1 MNTDKAKA
9 RLEDIRIGKDGD
21 LDTVILVIDEIL
33 DTVEIQQRRTDKL
46 ESDMDTSAGLLLQ
59 ISKNLNMSADIQ
71 NAVTDRLLIVEA
83 AIKPC
88 P

>member
-21 LDTVILVIDEIL
+21 LDTVILVLADIL
-33 DTVEIQQRRTDKL
+33 DTIDIQQRRLDKL
-46 ESDMDTSAGLLLQ
+46 ESNMDTSANQLLE
-59 ISKNLNMSADIQ
+59 ISKYLNRAADIQ
-71 NAVTDRLLIVEA
+71 GVITDRLLIVEA

-88 P
+88 Q